1 MRSKNSQEEKE
12 VAAMTRGW
20 EELKSD
26 FPHLAHTWRY
36 LWVESEAKRQ
46 ELREDMVRRRGKL
59 ERQEKSAMTIG
70 GKEREVK
77 KWLRAGGVWGR
88 GGDVL

>member
-1 MRSKNSQEEKE
+1 MISR
-12 VAAMTRGW
+12 
-20 EELKSD
+20 
-26 FPHLAHTWRY
+26 TWPIPGDTCG
-36 LWVESEAKRQ
+36 LRQ